1 MTYEEKLS
9 TFPTIKEKVEHLTT
23 HTPPKISESRIL
35 YYKLKGVSYE
45 EVKVI
50 DANYWA
56 GYDAALQNVLDLF
69 KYSDD

>member
-9 TFPTIKEKVEHLTT
+9 TFPTIKEKVEYLTT

-35 YYKLKGVSYE
+35 YFKLKGVSYE
-45 EVKVI
+45 ELKVR